1 MTSLKLCLLSAA
13 ITLLGL
19 VALPAPAG
27 AAERVLL
34 KDMGSYTGDQ
44 ITDFHATATTEAVYV
59 TLPARDSSGDSTVLC
74 KLDQSGS
81 IVAQKDLR
89 ELFQGSGGSSPTQ
102 CRAFD
107 IHALGTYVYI
117 SGYAIVSGGVRIGFA
132 MKVDSTLAMVSAAS
146 FHGASG
152 SNDLELRSIY
162 PVLRQ
167 DGTEEVFV
175 AGMFSNTTNIYATAT
190 AHSETTVPSTYALNY
205 ISQSTSGKS
214 QVLLYRLDGTLAPKW
229 VAGWY
234 SRANGSD
241 VATRATAVC
250 ADPLGNAYVGMQS
263 ADYPS
268 GATTGNNAY
277 FSSTRCVMT
286 TTGRDSQQSL
296 VNSSGTLL
304 TVPDAGDA
312 PSFIV
317 KVTSDVND
325 KPLIADYEMETG
337 STTTIGAFQLS
348 EVRDLVYEKGYLFAM
363 TQWAGFSDRQGV
375 NTTAANETDVG
386 MFRLNA
392 NNLRDHTLDT
402 GCNIRGAGEDLA
414 GQLFVGEEGL
424 FFSMLASP
432 GPHYFGTLQ
441 GSTTTT
447 KEINSG
453 ALKRPLFGRV
463 SFDMQT
469 LDWSDSPVDPLPSK
483 TQLVAIAADPATGT
497 TFLFG
502 NYVGGSLSVGR
513 LVNRSTLPPPVPSG
527 GLGGDARRA
536 FVWGKQSNGEDALMV
551 DITMN
556 SAVAA
561 PSITTGT
568 TQVIKG
574 AAVTLSV
581 PAVLYRDASGT
592 VLAAPTDEQI
602 RTLAVTRQ
610 TCTGY
615 AVKDTVIT
623 GSTPYY
629 SFVANAAAEVTFN
642 WHTDYAVDVESD
654 LAGSNGLTSTAAGSP
669 DPVVQKHWIGADEQ
683 FTAQVDGAAY
693 VGTLNGV
700 RWRSTGY
707 VATGCV
713 ASAAGVADGTTVSWA
728 SFQNRQQT
736 PKITVGKPGK
746 ILWKW
751 QKEFRLQVSANS
763 TLATEAPYVDVPA
776 YSYTTTYPA
785 VTTPFTPSNVGGFP
799 GSGGATSGS
808 GWPTAESPAQAIDGN
823 NATKYLNFAETNTG
837 IRILHATSVIANRV
851 RITTASDSPERDPAT
866 IKVEARDGGGGYTLL
881 AASVTVPPVGR
892 GVTQEVS
899 FTNTTAFKEYQI
911 TVLTVRDGVA
921 ANAMQVAEV
930 QMINYAPAYDV
941 VTNVPQTR
949 MQTGSGEAWAAPGT
963 ALIVG
968 SAASVSGGIGSLALK
983 GYTGGTGS
991 VVPYD
996 TRGVISKT
1004 ITLNAASTII
1014 WDYARTIY
1022 PETVTLGGYV
1032 TFSTVT
1038 GIDATNANRLKTPD
1052 GGSVSSGPNGSTWN
1066 DMQAWDQVGQKLYP
1080 LRPGVFTVEF
1090 ENLAAPEDVTQ
1101 NVIVQVTA
1109 VWPAST
1115 DYNHIIEAPA
1125 VDLDPSDTDDRAF
1138 KKLAYTDAAAT
1149 VSSAGLFSNAEE
1161 GRGVLLFSARAGGA
1175 AATGNLAQESLS
1187 VKTVRSQF
1195 WRNAVG
1201 AKPNVTI
1208 GTAITSVDHDAVAVG
1223 HNGYVLTR
1231 LAPVNFGVYDPAT
1244 QQGPIIPVN
1253 IEYPPFGQWTAADNP
1268 GMCAIAWY
1276 QVRDGLRWPYK
1287 ATAYSPQWPV
1297 APPRIVVSSQL
1308 GSESLKDS
1316 VGTQQAAFAAP
1327 GYNAVSIYNQPDN
1340 TLPGFNPNEEHALIA
1355 PSFLDASRSA
1365 AFALRSDLN
1374 HTTLDAAYTSQ
1385 PYVLV
1390 NYRDDT
1396 NPAAPVQKMAVY
1408 SVQHVDATTTDARLP
1423 AFNQTYVYRYQGE
1436 AGKKLVPPYPLAN
1449 VIGAT
1454 PQDETDATNVD
1465 PQRIAYYEDKTSQPW
1480 IISGDTDTADD
1491 IRAVFYYPLRGDFW
1505 HPTADLGDPLRFGP
1519 AAPGYNINYNTVWP
1533 ADSAVLKAGETLT
1546 FSGGEYASDH
1556 AGDNPAPSGLPGAVG
1571 WQSARVAFDEF
1582 NAAFDPNSLINL
1594 YLVRVIPA
1602 LTAREVPLP
1611 VSLLPDDLK
1620 PASGN
1625 IIVEG
1630 TVWRFKALNAGLQK
1644 RIYYNS
1650 LTGMLG
1656 VRGYLNGRMLGDPAL
1671 TAALGAQT
1679 ILQPNV
1685 LTPAEGVTL
1694 AAVSSDSDWLAAASA
1709 LVALSRD
1716 PDGVPATTFG
1726 VGLLPQGATG
1736 SQPASAI
1743 GPGLAVITNPR
1754 LLNPAFAPGVNSG
1767 YVTIAENDDPSL
1779 GDAPVVMH
1787 VMRVTRSEVYRGSL
1801 APIYPDNV
1809 FDEKITVRHT
1819 GDFGS
1824 DVDNLF
1830 FEWRYREEDGR
1841 ALNPPGITLPTAGTP
1856 GAGDWQLF
1864 AGDVGLNEI
1873 TLAGASAA
1881 LLTDN
1886 LFFCRY
1892 RHKDA
1897 DGGVAAN
1904 WSQWAGA
1911 ANSRPPNAASSSA
1924 ATDAAYVAQLVA
1936 GWVKRVT
1943 DAVNVFDARISDFRN
1958 NDAPATYTSM
1968 IQQAGQRYEGP
1979 VAFNPTK
1986 DVIENYGMIELYQ
1999 TVLERAKDLSIDLA
2013 PGTSG
2018 INTALL
2024 NAANRISQFYTLI
2037 GNEAYSDALDP
2048 TIGYSSQSS
2057 QYGALAP
2064 TIHAFQNQTADLL
2077 DEELALLRGRG
2088 EVGARPAYNRLLW
2101 NFTNGQGEA
2110 AYAMNYAITDMNSD
2124 GFINANDGQ
2133 MLYPQGHGDAWGHYT
2148 MALKGYADLFTNT
2161 RFSWDPRSELHQIN
2175 GVVFNIDYLDERAFA
2190 EAAATRA
2197 KAGAEIVDLVYR
2209 QKYTENPAGQWQ
2221 GYQDTNTDRAWGVYE
2236 WGQRAATAAYFDW
2249 AVGNALLP
2257 ASDTTHEGI
2266 QKVDRS
2272 TVGGLGVLAVNG
2284 SAIQAKIESAD
2295 RGYNPLGLDP
2305 NVVPFDIDPV
2315 RVDRTSV
2322 NPATHFE
2329 QIYERAVAA
2338 SANAITTWD
2347 HANQLNN
2354 LLRRTGASTEQLRQQ
2369 TKQQDIDY
2377 RNRLIEIFG
2386 TPYAG
2391 TIGAGQAYPEG
2402 YSGPDLYLFMYVDT
2416 TQVGDV
2422 TTPKTPPSILV
2433 QLRGLFD
2440 LTASINPFEPD
2451 VTGQVVIPGPLV
2463 ALPDGTVGPG
2473 PSTTIDSTDYAK
2485 DYLAN
2490 WFPADYTDDDAFTS
2504 VEGGSLS
2511 LEYPV
2516 TASGYTFNAPS
2527 GWGMR
2532 ASPGKLQLAIAELIQ
2547 AEADVVQA
2555 SANYDGLVT
2564 PGGDLDRKLRNFT
2577 AKAGIAARDIFAVTN
2592 AQSQQQTMDNIAIG
2606 LYAGAGAFRNIREF
2620 IGDMGGA
2627 LKDGIP
2633 ETWDSFGAIV
2643 KGVMGVVEAPTHAVL
2658 RGLELTADVANYGVE
2673 LKTGEIFTDLQLA
2686 ETQWGYQA
2694 DVIDMLDDLEDTLN
2708 SEPDLRFAAFRAI
2721 ERLRSASDKY
2731 RALLEE
2737 GLRLV
2742 NEREALNKKV
2752 AATTTQQRY
2761 EDMTFRVTRNDA
2773 LRKYRSAYDMAARY
2787 AYLAGK
2793 AYAYDLNLPDNHAA
2807 NATPLL
2813 AEIIRTR
2820 DLGVWQSGAP
2830 VLAHGGLASHLA
2842 TLKGNYD
2849 HFKGQMGFN
2858 NPSAQIYTFSL
2869 RADLGRVP
2877 LSTREDVAWRQKLET
2892 WRVPDLWNYTHSD
2905 GATNYGFIYR
2915 RFCRPFAPEFNSSGN
2930 AVAQPALV
2938 IPFTSTIQ
2946 SGRNWFDNAL
2956 AAGDSALNS
2965 SEFATKIR
2973 AVGVRLDS
2981 YNTSAMSVTPQ
2992 VYLIPLG
2999 ADRMFMPEST
3009 TLQTR
3014 EWNIVDQRIP
3024 APLPITPSQLSNP
3037 DWHPFTGS
3045 TSGHLDEIRKFSS
3058 FRAFP
3063 DSVGTTR
3070 DDIISSSRLVGRSA
3084 WNTRWVLIIPNAA
3097 ILYDTGSTTAGI
3109 DTFIHGLP
3117 KSGETQATSGTD
3129 PAKRDLLG
3137 VRDIKLMI
3145 ETYSVS
3151 GN

>member
-1 MTSLKLCLLSAA
+1 MTSLKSFLGLLLGISLCL
-13 ITLLGL
+13 
-19 VALPAPAG
+19 APA
-27 AAERVLL
+27 ASLRADERVLV
-34 KDMGSYTGDQ
+34 KDLGFDTGDY
-44 ITDFHATATTEAVYV
+44 TDDIHSSATTEAVYV
-59 TLPARDSSGDSTVLC
+59 SIPLRDGVRDSSMLC
-74 KLDQSGS
+74 KVDENGNVVL
-81 IVAQKDLR
+81 QKDVR
-89 ELFQGSGGSSPTQ
+89 QLFTGVTNVSNYAATMRDLHTLGDCIYVTGDLWCFSPNYRLSYVMKLDSSLN
-102 CRAFD
+102 R
-107 IHALGTYVYI
+107 V
-117 SGYAIVSGGVRIGFA
+117 
-132 MKVDSTLAMVSAAS
+132 AAAT
-146 FHGASG
+146 FHGSTPSG
-152 SNDLELRSIY
+152 VSVDLRSVY
-162 PVLRQ
+162 PVLKS
-167 DGTEEVFV
+167 DGSEEIFV
-175 AGMFSNTTNIYATAT
+175 AGDFDCG
-190 AHSETTVPSTYALNY
+190 TVYVSSGALNQA
-205 ISQSTSGKS
+205 SQPAGYGLKVIKESSKR
-214 QVLLYRLDGTLAPKW
+214 QVLVVRLNADFSPAW
-229 VAGWY
+229 AANWS
-234 SRANGSD
+234 SRPGSTD
-241 VATRATAVC
+241 LEMKTGAVC
-250 ADPLGNAYVGMQS
+250 ADPQGNVYVGLQAKNWPVSGGTTSFNATAFVYNNKVSSS
-263 ADYPS
+263 AKDTQ
-268 GATTGNNAY
+268 GDITLEATDFQVGTISPAGT
-277 FSSTRCVMT
+277 FSFV
-286 TTGRDSQQSL
+286 
-296 VNSSGTLL
+296 
-304 TVPDAGDA
+304 
-312 PSFIV
+312 V
-317 KVTSDVND
+317 KLTSDGAAD
-325 KPLIADYEMETG
+325 TPLIKDYQTELQENG
-337 STTTIGAFQLS
+337 PVLFQS
-348 EVRDLVYEKGYLFAM
+348 SDIRDLVYDSGYVFAM
-363 TQWAGFSDRQGV
+363 TEWSGLSMREGAYSLDVV
-375 NTTAANETDVG
+375 NADVG
-386 MFRLNA
+386 IYRMNA
-392 NNLRDHTLDT
+392 MSLRDSLVTKA
-402 GCNIRGAGEDLA
+402 CRIAGVGNDEA
-414 GQLFVGEEGL
+414 GHLFVGEDGIY
-424 FFSMLASP
+424 FSMLAAA
-432 GPHYFGTLQ
+432 GPRYLGTND
-441 GSTTTT
+441 GTTVATI
-447 KEINSG
+447 KEIGSG
-453 ALKRPLFGRV
+453 SLQRSMWGRV
-463 SFDMQT
+463 SMDLQT
-469 LDWSDSPVDPLPSK
+469 LSWSTTPEESVPPNV
-483 TQLVAIAADPATGT
+483 QLASIAAHPISGMVFMFGNYSNGTLTVGKIANRVILPTPAGGARRAYIWARQPSGENALAVDITTNSAITAPSIATGT
-497 TFLFG
+497 TAVLKG
-502 NYVGGSLSVGR
+502 SPVG
-513 LVNRSTLPPPVPSG
+513 
-527 GLGGDARRA
+527 
-536 FVWGKQSNGEDALMV
+536 
-551 DITMN
+551 
-556 SAVAA
+556 
-561 PSITTGT
+561 
-568 TQVIKG
+568 
-574 AAVTLSV
+574 LSV
-581 PAVLYRDASGT
+581 PPVLYRDSSGSILAS
-592 VLAAPTDEQI
+592 PTDEQI
-602 RTLAVTRQ
+602 RTVAVTRH

-623 GSTPYY
+623 GTTPYY
-629 SFVANAAAEVTFN
+629 NFVANQSTEVTFN
-642 WHTDYAVDVESD
+642 WQTDYAVDVESD
-654 LAGSNGLTSTAAGSP
+654 VAGSNGLTSTAAGSP
-669 DPVVQKHWIGADEQ
+669 DPVVQKHWIGEDEQ

-693 VGTLNGV
+693 IGTLNGV

-713 ASAAGVADGTTVSWA
+713 ADAAGVADGSTVTWA
-728 SFQNRQQT
+728 SYQNRQQT

-746 ILWKW
+746 IVWKW

-763 TLATEAPYVDVPA
+763 SLASEAPSVDA
-776 YSYTTTYPA
+776 TA
-785 VTTPFTPSNVGGFP
+785 LIMDFAAATTPYTATTVTGFP
-799 GSGGATSGS
+799 GSGGAVSGS
-808 GWPTAESPAQAIDGN
+808 GWPTAESPDMVNDGL
-823 NATKYLNFAETNTG
+823 ASTKYLNFAKTSTG
-837 IRILHATSVIANRV
+837 VVLSYATAIAADRIQM
-851 RITTASDSPERDPAT
+851 TTAPDAPERDPTSIQIEGRAAGSSTWVNIVSSLALNPTTTRGAT
-866 IKVEARDGGGGYTLL
+866 QQYT
-881 AASVTVPPVGR
+881 
-892 GVTQEVS
+892 
-899 FTNTTAFKEYQI
+899 FTNETAYADYRV
-911 TVLTVRDGVA
+911 TVLTLRTPA
-921 ANAMQVAEV
+921 TATAMQVADIRLLNFV
-930 QMINYAPAYDV
+930 AAHSAL
-941 VTNVPQTR
+941 TNVAPIR
-949 MQTGSGEAWAAPGT
+949 ILNGSGEAWAAPGT
-963 ALIVG
+963 QLQVA

-991 VVPYD
+991 VVPFD
-996 TRGVISKT
+996 TRNVTSKSM
-1004 ITLNAASTII
+1004 ILNAASTII

-1022 PETVTLGGYV
+1022 PETVTIGGYV
-1032 TFSTVT
+1032 TFNTVT
-1038 GIDATNANRLKTPD
+1038 GIDATNVNKLKTPD
-1052 GGSVSSGPNGSTWN
+1052 GGSVSSAPNGSMWS
-1066 DMQAWDQVGQKLYP
+1066 DMQTWDQVGQKLYP
-1080 LRPGVFTVEF
+1080 LRPGTFTVEF
-1090 ENLAAPEDVTQ
+1090 ENLAAPDDTTQ

-1125 VDLDPSDTDDRAF
+1125 VDMDPSNADSRAF
-1138 KKLAYTDAAAT
+1138 KQLAFTEAAAA
-1149 VSSAGLFSNAEE
+1149 VSSTGLFANSEE
-1161 GRGVLLFSARAGGA
+1161 GRSVLLFSVRAGSA

-1201 AKPNVTI
+1201 PKPNVTI
-1208 GTAITSVDHDAVAVG
+1208 GNAITSPDHDPVGVG

-1244 QQGPIIPVN
+1244 LQGPIIPVN

-1268 GMCAIAWY
+1268 GMLAIAWY
-1276 QVRDGLRWPYK
+1276 QVQDGLRWPYK
-1287 ATAYSPQWPV
+1287 AVAYSPQWPV
-1297 APPRIVVSSQL
+1297 LTPRIVVASQL
-1308 GSESLKDS
+1308 GSESLRDS
-1316 VGTQQAAFAAP
+1316 VGTPQDAYAAP
-1327 GYNAVSIYNQPDN
+1327 GYNSVSIYNQPDN

-1365 AFALRSDLN
+1365 AFALRADLN

-1396 NPAAPVQKMAVY
+1396 NPASPVQKMAVY
-1408 SVQHVDATTTDARLP
+1408 AIQQEDAATTDSRLP
-1423 AFNQTYVYRYQGE
+1423 AFNQAYVYRYQGE

-1454 PQDETDATNVD
+1454 PQDETDAINVD
-1465 PQRIAYYEDKTSQPW
+1465 TQRIAYYEDKTSQSW
-1480 IISGDTDTADD
+1480 IISGDTDVADD

-1505 HPTADLGDPLRFGP
+1505 HPTASLGDPLRFGP
-1519 AAPGYNINYNTVWP
+1519 TGTVYNIAYNTIWP

-1556 AGDNPAPSGLPGAVG
+1556 AGDTPAPSGLPGAVG
-1571 WQSARVAFDEF
+1571 WQAARVAFDEF
-1582 NAAFDPNSLINL
+1582 NAALDPNSLITT

-1602 LTAREVPLP
+1602 LTSREVSLP
-1611 VSLLPDDLK
+1611 VSALPDDLK

-1625 IIVEG
+1625 IIVDG
-1630 TVWRFKALNAGLQK
+1630 ALWRFKALTAGLQQ

-1656 VRGYLNGRMLGDPAL
+1656 VRGYLNGRTLGDPAL
-1671 TAALGAQT
+1671 TAAPGAQT

-1685 LTPAEGVTL
+1685 LTPEEGDTL
-1694 AAVSSDSDWLAAASA
+1694 AAISSDANWLAAAAA

-1716 PDGVPATTFG
+1716 PDNVPVTTFG
-1726 VGLLPQGATG
+1726 VGLVPQGPTG
-1736 SQPASAI
+1736 SKPASAI

-1754 LLNPAFAPGVNSG
+1754 LMNPAFAPGVNSG
-1767 YVTIAENDDPSL
+1767 YVTIAENDDPAL

-1824 DVDNLF
+1824 DVDSLF
-1830 FEWRYREEDGR
+1830 FEWRFREEDGR
-1841 ALNPPGITLPTAGTP
+1841 PLNPPEVTLPTVGTP

-1864 AGDVGLNEI
+1864 AGATGLNEI

-1897 DGGVAAN
+1897 DGGVASN

-1911 ANSRPPNAASSSA
+1911 ANSRPPNAASPSA

-1943 DAVNVFDARISDFRN
+1943 DGVNVFDARIADFRN

-1986 DVIENYGMIELYQ
+1986 DVIESYGMIELYQ

-2018 INTALL
+2018 VNTALL

-2048 TIGYSSQSS
+2048 TIGYSTQSS
-2057 QYGALAP
+2057 QYGALSP

-2077 DEELALLRGRG
+2077 DEELSLLRGRG

-2110 AYAMNYAITDMNSD
+2110 AYAMNYAINDVNGD
-2124 GFINANDGQ
+2124 GFINAGDGQ

-2161 RFSWDPRSELHQIN
+2161 RFSWDPRSELYQIN

-2190 EAAATRA
+2190 EAAAARA

-2257 ASDTTHEGI
+2257 ASDAAHEGI

-2272 TVGGLGVLAVNG
+2272 TVGGLGVLAGNG
-2284 SAIQAKIESAD
+2284 ALIQAKMESAD

-2315 RVDRTSV
+2315 RVDRASV

-2329 QIYERAVAA
+2329 QIYERAVSA

-2369 TKQQDIDY
+2369 TKQHDLDY

-2391 TIGAGQAYPEG
+2391 AIGAGQTYPDG
-2402 YSGPDLYLFMYVDT
+2402 YTGPDLYLFMYVDT
-2416 TQVGDV
+2416 TQVGDATV
-2422 TTPKTPPSILV
+2422 PTVPSIV
-2433 QLRGLFD
+2433 YKQLTGLFD
-2440 LTASINPFEPD
+2440 LTGDTNPFEVGVQGFVTTPGTATPLPNGSVYTTPD
-2451 VTGQVVIPGPLV
+2451 TVTN
-2463 ALPDGTVGPG
+2463 T
-2473 PSTTIDSTDYAK
+2473 TDYATDTLK
-2485 DYLAN
+2485 N
-2490 WFPADYTDDDAFTS
+2490 WFPQDYQDGFTS
-2504 VEGGSLS
+2504 VEGGSLT
-2511 LEYPV
+2511 LALPV
-2516 TASGYTFNAPS
+2516 TASGYAFNAPP
-2527 GWGMR
+2527 GWGQR
-2532 ASPGKLQLAIAELIQ
+2532 ASPGKLQLAIAELLQ

-2564 PGGDLDRKLRNFT
+2564 VGGDLDRKLRNFT
-2577 AKAGIAARDIFAVTN
+2577 AKAGIATSDIQLITTALADTQSLNDWALHAYRDAAIFR
-2592 AQSQQQTMDNIAIG
+2592 Q
-2606 LYAGAGAFRNIREF
+2606 IRENAHDTAE
-2620 IGDMGGA
+2620 G
-2627 LKDGIP
+2627 LEKLVP
-2633 ETWDSFGAIV
+2633 QTWDSFGDLIKGAIAILNAGGATV
-2643 KGVMGVVEAPTHAVL
+2643 LRVVETSN
-2658 RGLELTADVANYGVE
+2658 DVTQFDKVNRVGEVA
-2673 LKTGEIFTDLQLA
+2673 LKLQLD
-2686 ETQWGYQA
+2686 ETKLGYQA
-2694 DVIDMLDDLEDTLN
+2694 DVVDMLDDLEDTLN

-2731 RALLEE
+2731 RALLQE

-2742 NEREALNKKV
+2742 NEREAFNKRV
-2752 AATTTQQRY
+2752 ASTTTQQRY

-2820 DLGVWQSGAP
+2820 ELGVWQSGAP

-2877 LSTREDVAWRQKLET
+2877 LSTREDAAWRQKLET

-2905 GATNYGFIYR
+2905 GATNYGFIFR
-2915 RFCRPFAPEFNSSGN
+2915 RFCRPFAPEFNGSGSP
-2930 AVAQPALV
+2930 VAQPALV

-2946 SGRNWFDNAL
+2946 SGRNWFDNTL

-3045 TSGHLDEIRKFSS
+3045 TSGYFDEIRKFSS

-3084 WNTRWVLIIPNAA
+3084 WNTRWVLIIPNAS

-3117 KSGETQATSGTD
+3117 KSGETQSSSGTD

>member
-1 MTSLKLCLLSAA
+1 MTSLKL
-13 ITLLGL
+13 LLGL
-19 VALPAPAG
+19 FIGISLCLAPA
-27 AAERVLL
+27 ASSRADERVLV
-34 KDMGSYTGDQ
+34 KDLGFDTGDY
-44 ITDFHATATTEAVYV
+44 TDDIHSAATTEAVYV
-59 TLPARDSSGDSTVLC
+59 SIPLRDGVRDSSMLC
-74 KLDQSGS
+74 KVDENGNVIL
-81 IVAQKDLR
+81 QKDVR
-89 ELFQGSGGSSPTQ
+89 QLFTGVSNVSNYAATMRDLHTLGDYIYVTGDLWCFSP
-102 CRAFD
+102 
-107 IHALGTYVYI
+107 
-117 SGYAIVSGGVRIGFA
+117 GYRLSYA
-132 MKVDSTLAMVSAAS
+132 MKLDSSLNLVSAAT
-146 FHGASG
+146 FHGSSFSGASV
-152 SNDLELRSIY
+152 DLRSIY
-162 PVLRQ
+162 PVLKS
-167 DGTEEVFV
+167 DGSEEIFI
-175 AGMFSNTTNIYATAT
+175 AGDFDCGNVYVS
-190 AHSETTVPSTYALNY
+190 SGALNQP
-205 ISQSTSGKS
+205 SQPAGYGIKVTKESSKR
-214 QVLLYRLDGTLAPKW
+214 QVLVVRLNADFSPAWGANW
-229 VAGWY
+229 S
-234 SRANGSD
+234 SRPGSTD
-241 VATRATAVC
+241 LDMKSGAVC
-250 ADPLGNAYVGMQS
+250 ADPLGNVYVGLQAQNWPLTGGTTSFNSTAFVYNNKVSSTSRDAQS
-263 ADYPS
+263 DLTSEAADFQVSTINPS
-268 GATTGNNAY
+268 GTFA
-277 FSSTRCVMT
+277 FVVKLSSD
-286 TTGRDSQQSL
+286 G
-296 VNSSGTLL
+296 
-304 TVPDAGDA
+304 A
-312 PSFIV
+312 
-317 KVTSDVND
+317 SDT
-325 KPLIADYEMETG
+325 PLIKDYQVEMQENAAV
-337 STTTIGAFQLS
+337 IFQS
-348 EVRDLVYEKGYLFAM
+348 SDVRDLVYDSGYLFVM
-363 TQWAGFSDRQGV
+363 TEWSGYSARQGAYALDFV
-375 NTTAANETDVG
+375 NTDVG
-386 MFRLNA
+386 LYRLNA
-392 NNLRDHTLDT
+392 LNLRDTSIT
-402 GCNIRGAGEDLA
+402 RACRIAGGGKDEA
-414 GQLFVGEEGL
+414 GHLFVGEDGVY
-424 FFSMLASP
+424 FSMLAAP
-432 GPHYFGTLQ
+432 GPRFFGTND
-441 GSTTTT
+441 GTTVAPL
-447 KEINSG
+447 KEIGSG
-453 ALKRPLFGRV
+453 SLQRSMWGRV
-463 SFDMQT
+463 TMDMQT
-469 LDWSDSPVDPLPSK
+469 LSWSATPEEPLPPNV
-483 TQLVAIAADPATGT
+483 QLASIAAHPTSGMVFMFGNYSNGTLTAGKIVNRVTLPAPAGGARRAYIWARQPSGEDALAVDITTNSAITAPSIATGT
-497 TFLFG
+497 TAVLKG
-502 NYVGGSLSVGR
+502 SPVSLSV
-513 LVNRSTLPPPVPSG
+513 PP
-527 GLGGDARRA
+527 
-536 FVWGKQSNGEDALMV
+536 
-551 DITMN
+551 
-556 SAVAA
+556 
-561 PSITTGT
+561 
-568 TQVIKG
+568 
-574 AAVTLSV
+574 
-581 PAVLYRDASGT
+581 VLYRDSSGT
-592 VLAAPTDEQI
+592 VLASPTDEQI
-602 RTLAVTRQ
+602 RTLAVTRH

-623 GSTPYY
+623 GTTPYY
-629 SFVANAAAEVTFN
+629 NFVASQSTEVTFN
-642 WHTDYAVDVESD
+642 WQTDYAVDVESD
-654 LAGSNGLTSTAAGSP
+654 VAGSGGLTSTAAGSP
-669 DPVVQKHWIGADEQ
+669 DPVVQKHWIGQNEQ

-693 VGTLNGV
+693 IGTLNGV

-713 ASAAGVADGTTVSWA
+713 ATAAGVADGALVTWA
-728 SFQNRQQT
+728 AYQNRQQT

-746 ILWKW
+746 IVWKW

-763 TLATEAPYVDVPA
+763 TLAGDASYVDTVA
-776 YSYTTTYPA
+776 T
-785 VTTPFTPSNVGGFP
+785 VTTPYMATAVAGFP
-799 GSGGATSGS
+799 GVGGSVSGS
-808 GWPTAESPAQAIDGN
+808 GWPLTEAPSYVNDGQAS
-823 NATKYLNFAETNTG
+823 TKYLNFQKTG
-837 IRILHATSVIANRV
+837 SGVVMSYASAIAADRIQL
-851 RITTASDSPERDPAT
+851 TTAADAPERDPTSIQIEGRTAGGAAWTTIVPALNVTPSTSRGVMQEFTFTNDAT
-866 IKVEARDGGGGYTLL
+866 YVDYR
-881 AASVTVPPVGR
+881 VTVL
-892 GVTQEVS
+892 
-899 FTNTTAFKEYQI
+899 A
-911 TVLTVRDGVA
+911 VRTSGSA
-921 ANAMQVAEV
+921 TAMQVAE
-930 QMINYAPAYDV
+930 IRLLDNAPV
-941 VTNVPQTR
+941 R
-949 MQTGSGEAWAAPGT
+949 LLSGSGEAWAAPGA
-963 ALIVG
+963 ALVAG
-968 SAASVSGGIGSLALK
+968 SAPSVSGGIGSLALK

-991 VVPYD
+991 VVPFD
-996 TRGVISKT
+996 TRGVTTKSV
-1004 ITLNAASTII
+1004 TLNAASSII

-1022 PETVTLGGYV
+1022 PETVTIGGYV

-1038 GIDATNANRLKTPD
+1038 GIDATNVNKLKTPD
-1052 GGSVSSGPNGSTWN
+1052 GGSVSSAPNGSTWN

-1080 LRPGVFTVEF
+1080 LRPGTFTVEF
-1090 ENLAAPEDVTQ
+1090 ENLAAPDDTTQ

-1109 VWPAST
+1109 VWPGAA

-1125 VDLDPSDTDDRAF
+1125 VDVDPSNADSRAF
-1138 KKLAYTDAAAT
+1138 KKLAFTEAAAT
-1149 VSSAGLFSNAEE
+1149 VSSGGMFSNSEE
-1161 GRGVLLFSARAGGA
+1161 GRSILLFSVRAGTTP
-1175 AATGNLAQESLS
+1175 ATGNLAQESLS

-1201 AKPNVTI
+1201 TKPNVPI
-1208 GTAITSVDHDAVAVG
+1208 GTAITSADHDSVAVG

-1268 GMCAIAWY
+1268 GMCVIAWY
-1276 QVRDGLRWPYK
+1276 QVQDGLRWPYK
-1287 ATAYSPQWPV
+1287 AAAYSPQWPV
-1297 APPRIVVSSQL
+1297 LTPRIVVASQL
-1308 GSESLKDS
+1308 GSESRRDS
-1316 VGTQQAAFAAP
+1316 VGTQQDAFAAP
-1327 GYNAVSIYNQPDN
+1327 GYNAVNIYNQPDN
-1340 TLPGFNPNEEHALIA
+1340 TQPGFNPNEEHALIA

-1365 AFALRSDLN
+1365 AFALRADLN

-1396 NPAAPVQKMAVY
+1396 NPTSPVQKMAVY
-1408 SVQHVDATTTDARLP
+1408 SIQHEDAATSDSRLP

-1505 HPTADLGDPLRFGP
+1505 HPTAALGDPLRFGP
-1519 AAPGYNINYNTVWP
+1519 IGAVYNISYNTIWP

-1571 WQSARVAFDEF
+1571 WQAARVAFDEF
-1582 NAAFDPNSLINL
+1582 NAALDPNSLITT

-1602 LTAREVPLP
+1602 LTPREVPLP
-1611 VSLLPDDLK
+1611 VGALPDDLK

-1625 IIVEG
+1625 IVVDG
-1630 TVWRFKALNAGLQK
+1630 SLWRFKALNAGLQQ

-1656 VRGYLNGRMLGDPAL
+1656 VRGYLNGRTLGDPAL
-1671 TAALGAQT
+1671 TAAPGAQT

-1685 LTPAEGVTL
+1685 LTPEEGDIL
-1694 AAVSSDSDWLAAASA
+1694 AAVSSDADWLAAASA

-1716 PDGVPATTFG
+1716 PDGVPITTFG
-1726 VGLLPQGATG
+1726 VGLLPQGPTG
-1736 SQPASAI
+1736 SKPASAI
-1743 GPGLAVITNPR
+1743 GPGLAIITNPR
-1754 LLNPAFAPGVNSG
+1754 LMNPAFAPGVNSG
-1767 YVTIAENDDPSL
+1767 YVTIAENDDPAL

-1787 VMRVTRSEVYRGSL
+1787 IMRVTRTEVYRGSL

-1824 DVDNLF
+1824 DVDSLF

-1841 ALNPPGITLPTAGTP
+1841 TLNPPGVTLPTAGTP

-1864 AGDVGLNEI
+1864 AGDAGLNEI

-1897 DGGVAAN
+1897 DGNIASN

-1911 ANSRPPNAASSSA
+1911 ANSRPPNATSPSA

-2018 INTALL
+2018 VNTALL

-2048 TIGYSSQSS
+2048 TIGYSTQSS

-2077 DEELALLRGRG
+2077 DEELSLLRGRG

-2110 AYAMNYAITDMNSD
+2110 AYAMNYAITDVNSD

-2161 RFSWDPRSELHQIN
+2161 RFSWDPRSELYQIN
-2175 GVVFNIDYLDERAFA
+2175 SVVFNIDYLDERAFA
-2190 EAAATRA
+2190 EAAAVRA

-2257 ASDTTHEGI
+2257 ASDTAHEGI

-2284 SAIQAKIESAD
+2284 SAIQARIESAD
-2295 RGYNPLGLDP
+2295 HGYNPLGLDP

-2315 RVDRTSV
+2315 RVDRTSI

-2369 TKQQDIDY
+2369 TKQQDLDY
-2377 RNRLIEIFG
+2377 RNRLIEVFG

-2391 TIGAGQAYPEG
+2391 AIGAGKAYPDG
-2402 YSGPDLYLFMYVDT
+2402 YTGPDLYLFMYVDT
-2416 TQVGDV
+2416 TQVGDGTV
-2422 TTPKTPPSILV
+2422 PPTPSIV
-2433 QLRGLFD
+2433 YQQLTGLFD
-2440 LTASINPFEPD
+2440 LTGDTNPFEDGIQGTVTTPD
-2451 VTGQVVIPGPLV
+2451 RTVT
-2463 ALPDGTVGPG
+2463 LPDGSTRTIPG
-2473 PSTTIDSTDYAK
+2473 TTTNTTDYAT
-2485 DYLAN
+2485 DTLQN
-2490 WFPADYTDDDAFTS
+2490 WFPQDYKDGFTS
-2504 VEGGSLS
+2504 VEGGSLT
-2511 LEYPV
+2511 LALPV
-2516 TASGYTFNAPS
+2516 TASGYAFNAPS
-2527 GWGMR
+2527 GWGQR
-2532 ASPGKLQLAIAELIQ
+2532 ASPGKLQLAIAELLQ

-2564 PGGDLDRKLRNFT
+2564 VGGDLDRKLRNFT
-2577 AKAGIAARDIFAVTN
+2577 AKAGIAAQDIKLTGDTVDDTITAEDWAAATYG
-2592 AQSQQQTMDNIAIG
+2592 IATVI
-2606 LYAGAGAFRNIREF
+2606 RNGREF
-2620 IGDMGGA
+2620 AYDVVAGSADAIPDTFTNFGQLISGA
-2627 LKDGIP
+2627 LRVAFAWGSGI
-2633 ETWDSFGAIV
+2633 SRV
-2643 KGVMGVVEAPTHAVL
+2643 LEA
-2658 RGLELTADVANYGVE
+2658 TADITNHAQE
-2673 LKTGEIFTDLQLA
+2673 LHLGDGFYKLQLA
-2686 ETQWGYQA
+2686 ETQWGYQT

-2731 RALLEE
+2731 RALLQE

-2742 NEREALNKKV
+2742 NEREAFNKRI
-2752 AATTTQQRY
+2752 ASTTTQQRY

-2877 LSTREDVAWRQKLET
+2877 LSTREDGAWRQKLET

-2905 GATNYGFIYR
+2905 GANNYGFIYR
-2915 RFCRPFAPEFNSSGN
+2915 RFCRPFAPEFNGSGSP
-2930 AVAQPALV
+2930 VAQPALV

-2999 ADRMFMPEST
+2999 ADLMFMPEST

-3024 APLPITPSQLSNP
+3024 TPLPITPSQLSNP

-3045 TSGHLDEIRKFSS
+3045 TSGHFDEIRKFSS

-3070 DDIISSSRLVGRSA
+3070 DDIVSSSRLVGRSA

-3117 KSGETQATSGTD
+3117 KSGETQSSSGTD